1 MSTCLTTITIVFST
15 VMILLIGTYTNKIH
29 LRYEIKVWVLLNE
42 RDFLLFDKRRLR
54 NERKL
59 ASEEDTFDFERQIH
73 TVKEKRIT
81 TRSPP
86 CVWSKTTLILGGAG
100 ADPVTSNMGTLFLM
114 PLEVWIFYRTQDQ
127 ECFELQDPL
136 FCSINCPILS
146 LGHFSAC
153 V

>member
-15 VMILLIGTYTNKIH
+15 VMILLIGTYNNKIH

-73 TVKEKRIT
+73 TVKEKKDYYTIP
-81 TRSPP
+81 S
-86 CVWSKTTLILGGAG
+86 VWSKTTLIL
-100 ADPVTSNMGTLFLM
+100 S
-114 PLEVWIFYRTQDQ
+114 
-127 ECFELQDPL
+127 
-136 FCSINCPILS
+136 
-146 LGHFSAC
+146 
-153 V
+153 